1 MNKREDKN
9 AATRLAPYISNF
21 CGLIGIDGS
30 EALAKMTKSDMFEMF
45 KNPPTQEE
53 WLRGYKK
60 WVEEQTLS
68 TPLSVYEA
76 IENAGK
82 KKRRRK
88 KNVND

>member
-1 MNKREDKN
+1 MSRISKRK
-9 AATRLAPYISNF
+9 
-21 CGLIGIDGS
+21 LIK
-30 EALAKMTKSDMFEMF
+30 ALKGEYEEKMTKSDMFEMF

>member
-1 MNKREDKN
+1 MKVLKGELEVK
-9 AATRLAPYISNF
+9 P
-21 CGLIGIDGS
+21 
-30 EALAKMTKSDMFEMF
+30 TKDEIYEQF

-60 WVEEQTLS
+60 WVEEHTLS

-88 KNVND
+88 KNVNN

>member
-1 MNKREDKN
+1 MSR
-9 AATRLAPYISNF
+9 ISKKK
-21 CGLIGIDGS
+21 LLK
-30 EALAKMTKSDMFEMF
+30 ALKGEYEEKTTKAQIFDMFR
-45 KNPPTQEE
+45 NPPTQEE
-53 WLRGYKK
+53 WLKGYKK